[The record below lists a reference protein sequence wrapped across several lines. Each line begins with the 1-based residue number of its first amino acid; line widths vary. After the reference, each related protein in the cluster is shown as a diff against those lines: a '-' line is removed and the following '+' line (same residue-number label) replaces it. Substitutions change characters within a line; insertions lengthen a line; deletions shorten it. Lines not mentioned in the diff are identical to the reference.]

1 MAAMMVRP
9 KFVLPMFLLSV
20 LLLGSRWPAPAA
32 AARLLAGGG
41 GVLVVPTS
49 LSWRLRH
56 WLPAAV
62 LEMKQGA
69 SSGASCITWNPNN
82 PCPPPPKH

>member
-1 MAAMMVRP
+1 
-9 KFVLPMFLLSV
+9 MFLLSV
-20 LLLGSRWPAPAA
+20 LFLGSSCTAPAA
-32 AARLLAGGG
+32 AARLLADGTGGEVAAAAADG
-41 GVLVVPTS
+41 GAVLVVPTS
-49 LSWRLRH
+49 LGWRLRH

-69 SSGASCITWNPNN
+69 SSGASCSTWDPNN